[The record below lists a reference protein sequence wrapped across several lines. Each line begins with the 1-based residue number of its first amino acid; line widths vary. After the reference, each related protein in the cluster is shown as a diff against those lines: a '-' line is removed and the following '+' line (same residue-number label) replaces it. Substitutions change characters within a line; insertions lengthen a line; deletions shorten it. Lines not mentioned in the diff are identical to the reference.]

1 MARSPPEIVMLP
13 GLDGTGDLFDRL
25 VRAIGSDLITRVVR
39 YPNDPTLGYAGYV
52 EIVRKEIAGRRMFL
66 LGESFS
72 GPVAMMLAAQLP
84 AQIMGLVLAATFLE
98 NPWPGWLIR
107 RAARVDPL
115 TTPVRIRDALL
126 MGPYGDTELSAK
138 VDDIVKN
145 LPRAVRAARLR
156 AVAGV
161 DVRADFA
168 RVRCPIL
175 VLHGRSDRIVRKSP
189 MQRAVADKGG
199 ARMIVLP
206 AAHMLLQTRANEA
219 ASEIVHFTHS
229 AMEIPYEA

>member
-1 MARSPPEIVMLP
+1 MLP